1 MENINTKVF
10 LIGGA
15 PGSGKTTLGSA
26 LAARLGITSLSID
39 DLMYAAQG
47 VTTPETHPGLH
58 VMKKVPS
65 LEYFTNSSVDQL
77 KADATLQ
84 HEATWPLVKQVVW
97 KHATWESAIVIDGW
111 HLRPSRVAQLKLDNV
126 WSGWIVAS
134 DKVLEERER
143 KNVGWFQDSPNPERM
158 LENFLARSLWYND
171 LIKQQATELQMNILP
186 QAGETSVDELC
197 KMVLERSDGQQRAAE

>member
-26 LAARLGITSLSID
+26 LAARLGITSLSVD

-58 VMKKVPS
+58 VMRKVPS
-65 LEYFTNSSVDQL
+65 LEYFTNSTVDQL

-84 HEATWPLVKQVVW
+84 HEATWPLVEQVVRY
-97 KHATWESAIVIDGW
+97 HATWGPAIVIDGW
-111 HLRPSRVAQLKLDNV
+111 YLRPSTVALLKLDNV

-134 DKVLEERER
+134 DAVLEERER

-171 LIKQQATELQMNILP
+171 LIKQQATELKMNILP

-197 KMVLERSDGQQRAAE
+197 KMVLE